1 MLNVLGYVISALGAV
16 MGIVGSLFMANA
28 YHRFPFK
35 DLLLTFW
42 DVLVKLLKG
51 RSAAMGY
58 VEMISRT
65 SQGKPENRTLSL
77 IGLCMVFGGFLL
89 QLVGSTV
96 SFAASFLPPAK

>member
-1 MLNVLGYVISALGAV
+1 
-16 MGIVGSLFMANA
+16 MANA

-35 DLLLTFW
+35 DLLLTFF
-42 DVLVKLLKG
+42 DVAGKLLEG
-51 RSAAMGY
+51 RAAAMTY
-58 VEMISRT
+58 VEKISRT

-96 SFAASFLPPAK
+96 SFIASLLPTTK

>member
-1 MLNVLGYVISALGAV
+1 MLNILGYAISALGAV
-16 MGIVGSLFMANA
+16 LGIIGSLFMANA

-42 DVLVKLLKG
+42 DVAAKLLQG
-51 RSAAMGY
+51 RAAAMAY
-58 VEMISRT
+58 VEKISHT
-65 SQGKPENRTLSL
+65 SLGKPENRTLSL

-96 SFAASFLPPAK
+96 SFAASLLTPPK